1 MKIYVFLY
9 FLFFFALTILISCQ
23 QTSNQTEYF
32 SIIEKNSLDQKQAHE
47 LEGLSENHN
56 YIDLSLSTLKQ
67 QNIEKEKAAKKLED
81 ARKERIEI
89 EISNSSNSSNSS
101 DYVNVAKFARD
112 TKNNKGEKIFTR
124 LSFSIYDNWNECS
137 KFKTKD
143 EAQRK
148 FLKDGGPYKDRFN
161 LDPDGDGFACDWDPE
176 IYRKLSIPND

>member
-1 MKIYVFLY
+1 MKIYVSLY
-9 FLFFFALTILISCQ
+9 FLFFFSLTILISCQ

-32 SIIEKNSLDQKQAHE
+32 SNIEKNSLDQKQAKE
-47 LEGLSENHN
+47 LEGF
-56 YIDLSLSTLKQ
+56 DLSLSTLTQ

-89 EISNSSNSSNSS
+89 EIDNSLNFLY
-101 DYVNVAKFARD
+101 YVNVAKFARD
-112 TKNNKGEKIFTR
+112 TKHNKGEKIFTR

-137 KFKTKD
+137 KFKSKD

>member
-1 MKIYVFLY
+1 MKIYVSFY
-9 FLFFFALTILISCQ
+9 FFFFFTLTILISCQ
-23 QTSNQTEYF
+23 QTTYQTEYF
-32 SIIEKNSLDQKQAHE
+32 SNIEKNSLEQEQVSDD
-47 LEGLSENHN
+47 LSENHN
-56 YIDLSLSTLKQ
+56 HIDLSLSTLEQ
-67 QNIEKEKAAKKLED
+67 QNVDKEKAAKKLEN

-89 EISNSSNSSNSS
+89 KVDNSTNYS
-101 DYVNVAKFARD
+101 DYVNVAKFARE
-112 TKNNKGEKIFTR
+112 TKNKKGEKIFNR
-124 LSFSIYDNWNECS
+124 LIFSIYDNWNECS

>member
-1 MKIYVFLY
+1 MKIYVALY
-9 FLFFFALTILISCQ
+9 FLLFFALTILISCQ
-23 QTSNQTEYF
+23 QTSYQTEYF
-32 SIIEKNSLDQKQAHE
+32 SNIEKNSLEQEQE

-56 YIDLSLSTLKQ
+56 QIDLSLSTLEQ
-67 QNIEKEKAAKKLED
+67 QNIDKEIAAKKLET

-89 EISNSSNSSNSS
+89 EIDHSTNYS
-101 DYVNVAKFARD
+101 DYFNVAKFARD

-137 KFKTKD
+137 KFKSKD

-176 IYRKLSIPND
+176 IYRKLSIPNE

>member
-1 MKIYVFLY
+1 MKIYVSIY

-23 QTSNQTEYF
+23 QTSNQNEYF
-32 SIIEKNSLDQKQAHE
+32 SNIEKNSLDQKQAQE

-56 YIDLSLSTLKQ
+56 YIDLSLSTLTQ

-89 EISNSSNSSNSS
+89 EVNNSLNFS

>member
-1 MKIYVFLY
+1 MRIYIYPNLFL
-9 FLFFFALTILISCQ
+9 LFVITTLTSCQ
-23 QTSNQTEYF
+23 QTSDNTNYF
-32 SIIEKNSLDQKQAHE
+32 STIEKNSLDQKQAKK
-47 LEGLSENHN
+47 LEGLSENHD
-56 YIDLSLSTLKQ
+56 YIDLSLSTLTQ

-89 EISNSSNSSNSS
+89 EIDNSLNFS

-112 TKNNKGEKIFTR
+112 TKHNKGEKIFTR
-124 LSFSIYDNWNECS
+124 LSFSIYNNWNECS